1 MSALFV
7 AMRSVSRQVGIA
19 SGQVDNVVSSEND
32 PMLPR
37 YVTDLIA
44 TK

>member
-19 SGQVDNVVSSEND
+19 GQVDNVVSSEND